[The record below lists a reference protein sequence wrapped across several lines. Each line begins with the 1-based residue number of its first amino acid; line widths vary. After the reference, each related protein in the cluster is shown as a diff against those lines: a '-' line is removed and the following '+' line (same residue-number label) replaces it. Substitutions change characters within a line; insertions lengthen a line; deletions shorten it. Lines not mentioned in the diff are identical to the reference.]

1 MIDKVRKGL
10 LISLGVA
17 SLAKKEVEKHV
28 RKLVK
33 AEKITASQGKKLAK
47 KFLNE
52 GMKQQA
58 RLKKVVDLELDRIAK
73 AARKK

>member
-1 MIDKVRKGL
+1 MIEKVRKGL
-10 LISLGVA
+10 LISLGAA

-28 RKLVK
+28 TKLVK
-33 AEKITASQGKKLAK
+33 AKKITASQGKRLAR

-58 RLKKVVDLELDRIAK
+58 RIRKLVDAELDKIAK
-73 AARKK
+73 PGKKK